1 MSRGVW
7 TVCGCTACI
16 LLLAGCSGWQSALD
30 PKGPAASELAWLIWF
45 FTALCTVVW
54 LLVMAV
60 LIVPLARR
68 PAPVGD
74 PLVLDAAAERSKMR
88 IVVAALAATALI
100 LVGLTLLSYFAN
112 RTLAAIGS
120 DAALTIRVTGHQ
132 WWWEVRYENDQPNRI
147 LTTANE
153 IHIPA
158 GEPVRLVVAS
168 TDVIHSFWVP
178 NLSGKLDLIP
188 GHENVLDLKADKPG
202 VYRGQC
208 AEFCGA
214 QHANMST
221 FIIAEPRPVFDAWLN
236 DQLRPAAA
244 PVSAEAKTGHDLFL
258 KRPCVMCH
266 KIGGTI
272 AGGTVAPN
280 LTHIASRQTLAAGT
294 LTMSRG
300 NLAAWIADP
309 QGIKPGAHMPVVGLN
324 GDELNAIVAYLEGLK

>member
-1 MSRGVW
+1 MALA
-7 TVCGCTACI
+7 TAI
-16 LLLAGCSGWQSALD
+16 TLLLQGCAGWQSALD

-45 FTALCTVVW
+45 FTGLCAVVW
-54 LLVMAV
+54 ALVMIA
-60 LIVPLARR
+60 LAVPLTMRSR
-68 PAPVGD
+68 LHID
-74 PLVLDAAAERSKMR
+74 PLVLDAGADNRKLRAVM
-88 IVVAALAATALI
+88 IAVGLTAVI
-100 LVGLTLLSYFAN
+100 LVGLTLLSFFAN

-132 WWWEVRYENDQPNRI
+132 WWWEVRYEDATPSRI

-158 GEPVRLVVAS
+158 GEPVRLLLTS

-178 NLSGKLDLIP
+178 SLSGKLDLVP
-188 GHENVLDLKADKPG
+188 GRMNVLDIKADKPG

-214 QHANMST
+214 QHANMGT
-221 FIIAEPRPVFDAWLN
+221 FIIAEPRAKFDAWWN
-236 DQLRPAAA
+236 DQLQPAAA
-244 PVSAEAKTGHDLFL
+244 PTSDEAKAGENLFL

-266 KIGGTI
+266 KIGGTP
-272 AGGTVAPN
+272 AGGTVAPD
-280 LTHIASRQTLAAGT
+280 LTHVASRQTLAAGT
-294 LTMSRG
+294 LAMSRG

-309 QGIKPGAHMPVVGLN
+309 QGVKPGSHMPVVDLS

>member
-1 MSRGVW
+1 MKRLVS
-7 TVCGCTACI
+7 TAFV
-16 LLLAGCSGWQSALD
+16 LAGILSLQGCAGWQSALD
-30 PKGPAASELAWLIWF
+30 PKGPGAAELAWLIWF
-45 FTALCTVVW
+45 FTGLCTVVW
-54 LLVMAV
+54 VLVMIA
-60 LIVPLARR
+60 LARPLMMRPRARTEPLAVDAEKDNRKLR
-68 PAPVGD
+68 VVMTAVG
-74 PLVLDAAAERSKMR
+74 LTAA
-88 IVVAALAATALI
+88 ILI
-100 LVGLTLLSYFAN
+100 GLTLLSFFAN

-132 WWWEVRYENDQPNRI
+132 WWWEVRYEDATPSRI

-158 GEPVRLVVAS
+158 GEPVRLLLTS

-178 NLSGKLDLIP
+178 SLSGKLDLIP
-188 GHENVLDLKADKPG
+188 GRVNVLDIKADKPG

-221 FIIAEPRPVFDAWLN
+221 FIIAEPRAKFDAWWN
-236 DQLRPAAA
+236 DQLKPAAA
-244 PVSAEAKTGHDLFL
+244 PMGDEAKAGEDLFL

-266 KIGGTI
+266 KIGGTP
-272 AGGTVAPN
+272 AGGTVAPD
-280 LTHIASRQTLAAGT
+280 LTHIASRHTLAAGT

-309 QGIKPGAHMPVVGLN
+309 QGVKPGSHMPVVELS

>member
-1 MSRGVW
+1 MKRLVSMAFATTG
-7 TVCGCTACI
+7 A
-16 LLLAGCSGWQSALD
+16 LLLQGCAGWQSALD

-45 FTALCTVVW
+45 FTALCAVVW
-54 LLVMAV
+54 VLVMIALVVPLMMRSRAQAEPLAIKAGADDRKLRAVMTAVGLTAIV
-60 LIVPLARR
+60 LI
-68 PAPVGD
+68 
-74 PLVLDAAAERSKMR
+74 
-88 IVVAALAATALI
+88 
-100 LVGLTLLSYFAN
+100 GLTLLSFFAN

-132 WWWEVRYENDQPNRI
+132 WWWEVRYEDATPSRI

-158 GEPVRLVVAS
+158 GEPVKLLLTS
-168 TDVIHSFWVP
+168 TDVIHSFWIP
-178 NLSGKLDLIP
+178 SLSGKLDLIP
-188 GHENVLDLKADKPG
+188 GHMNVLDLKADKPG

-214 QHANMST
+214 QHANMGT
-221 FIIAEPRPVFDAWLN
+221 FIIAEPRAKFDAWWN
-236 DQLRPAAA
+236 DQLQPAAT
-244 PVSAEAKTGHDLFL
+244 PTGDEAKAGQDLFL

-266 KIGGTI
+266 RIGGTP
-272 AGGTVAPN
+272 AGGTVAPD

-309 QGIKPGAHMPVVGLN
+309 QGIKPGSHMPVVELS
-324 GDELNAIVAYLEGLK
+324 GDELNAMVAYLEALK

>member
-7 TVCGCTACI
+7 TVCLCTACI
-16 LLLAGCSGWQSALD
+16 LLLAGCSGWQSALN

-45 FTALCTVVW
+45 FAALCTVVW

-74 PLVLDAAAERSKMR
+74 PLLLDAAAERSKMR

-100 LVGLTLLSYFAN
+100 LVGLTLLSYLAN

-158 GEPVRLVVAS
+158 GEPVRLIVTS

-221 FIIAEPRPVFDAWLN
+221 FIVAEPRPIFDAWLN
-236 DQLRPAAA
+236 DQLRPALA
-244 PVSAEAKTGHDLFL
+244 PASSEAKAGHDLFL

-272 AGGTVAPN
+272 AGGTVAPD
-280 LTHIASRQTLAAGT
+280 LTHIASRRTLAAGT
-294 LTMSRG
+294 LAMSRG

>member
-1 MSRGVW
+1 M
-7 TVCGCTACI
+7 CGAASI
-16 LLLAGCSGWQSALD
+16 LPLAGCSGWQSALD
-30 PKGPAASELAWLIWF
+30 PKGPAAGELAWLIWF

-54 LLVMAV
+54 LLVMIV
-60 LIVPLARR
+60 LIMTLIRRAR
-68 PAPVGD
+68 PIGD
-74 PLVLDAAAERSKMR
+74 PLVLDATSERHKAR
-88 IVVAALAATALI
+88 VVFAALGATAVILI
-100 LVGLTLLSYFAN
+100 GLTLLSFFAS

-132 WWWEVRYENDQPNRI
+132 WWWEVRYENSQPNRI

-158 GEPVRLVVAS
+158 GEPVRFILTS

-178 NLSGKLDLIP
+178 NLAGKLDLIP

-221 FIIAEPRPVFDAWLN
+221 FVIAEPRPVFEAWLN
-236 DQLRPAAA
+236 DQLRPAAPPA
-244 PVSAEAKTGHDLFL
+244 SPEAKAGHDLFL

-272 AGGTVAPN
+272 AGGTVAPD
-280 LTHIASRQTLAAGT
+280 LTHVASRQTLAAGT

-309 QGIKPGAHMPVVGLN
+309 QGIKPGAHMPVVDLN
-324 GDELNAIVAYLEGLK
+324 GDELNAIVAYLEGLR

>member
-1 MSRGVW
+1 MAFATTG
-7 TVCGCTACI
+7 A
-16 LLLAGCSGWQSALD
+16 LLLQGCAGWQSALD

-45 FTALCTVVW
+45 FTALCAVVW
-54 LLVMAV
+54 VLVMIALVVPLMMRSRAQAEPLAIKAGADDRKLRAVMTAVGLTAIV
-60 LIVPLARR
+60 LI
-68 PAPVGD
+68 
-74 PLVLDAAAERSKMR
+74 
-88 IVVAALAATALI
+88 
-100 LVGLTLLSYFAN
+100 GLTLLSFFAN

-132 WWWEVRYENDQPNRI
+132 WWWEVRYEDATPSRI

-158 GEPVRLVVAS
+158 GEPVKLLLTS
-168 TDVIHSFWVP
+168 TDVIHSFWIP
-178 NLSGKLDLIP
+178 SLSGKLDLIP
-188 GHENVLDLKADKPG
+188 GHMNVLDLKADKPG

-214 QHANMST
+214 QHANMGT
-221 FIIAEPRPVFDAWLN
+221 FIIAEPRAKFDAWWN
-236 DQLRPAAA
+236 DQLQPAAT
-244 PVSAEAKTGHDLFL
+244 PTGDEAKAGQDLFL

-266 KIGGTI
+266 RIGGTP
-272 AGGTVAPN
+272 AGGTVAPD

-309 QGIKPGAHMPVVGLN
+309 QGIKPGSHMPVVELS
-324 GDELNAIVAYLEGLK
+324 GDELNAMVAYLEALK

>member
-1 MSRGVW
+1 M
-7 TVCGCTACI
+7 

-30 PKGPAASELAWLIWF
+30 PKGPAAGELAWLIWF

-60 LIVPLARR
+60 LILPLARR

-74 PLVLDAAAERSKMR
+74 PLVLDAAAERGKMR

-158 GEPVRLVVAS
+158 GEPVRLVVTS

-244 PVSAEAKTGHDLFL
+244 PVSTEAQTGHDLFL

-272 AGGTVAPN
+272 AGGTVAPD
-280 LTHIASRQTLAAGT
+280 LTHIASRRTLAAGT
-294 LTMSRG
+294 LAMSRG

-324 GDELNAIVAYLEGLK
+324 GDELNAMVAYLEGLK

>member
-1 MSRGVW
+1 MKRLVSMAFATTG
-7 TVCGCTACI
+7 A
-16 LLLAGCSGWQSALD
+16 LLLQGCAGWQSALD

-45 FTALCTVVW
+45 FTALCAVVW
-54 LLVMAV
+54 VLVMIALVVPLMMRSRAQAEPLAIEAGADDRKLRAVMTAVGLTAIV
-60 LIVPLARR
+60 LI
-68 PAPVGD
+68 
-74 PLVLDAAAERSKMR
+74 
-88 IVVAALAATALI
+88 
-100 LVGLTLLSYFAN
+100 GLTLLSFFAN

-132 WWWEVRYENDQPNRI
+132 WWWEVRYEDATPSRI

-158 GEPVRLVVAS
+158 GEPVKLLLTS
-168 TDVIHSFWVP
+168 TDVIHSFWIP
-178 NLSGKLDLIP
+178 SLSGKLDLIP
-188 GHENVLDLKADKPG
+188 GHMNVLDLKADKPG

-214 QHANMST
+214 QHANMGT
-221 FIIAEPRPVFDAWLN
+221 FIIAEPRAKFDAWWN
-236 DQLRPAAA
+236 DQLQPAAT
-244 PVSAEAKTGHDLFL
+244 PTGDEAKAGQDLFL

-266 KIGGTI
+266 RIGGTP
-272 AGGTVAPN
+272 AGGTVAPD

-309 QGIKPGAHMPVVGLN
+309 QGIKPGSHMPVVELS
-324 GDELNAIVAYLEGLK
+324 GDELNAMVAYLEALK

>member
-1 MSRGVW
+1 MAFATTG
-7 TVCGCTACI
+7 A
-16 LLLAGCSGWQSALD
+16 LLLQGCAGWQSALD

-45 FTALCTVVW
+45 FTALCAVVW
-54 LLVMAV
+54 VLVMIALVVPLMMRSRAQAEPLAIKAGADDRKLRAVMTAVGLTAVV
-60 LIVPLARR
+60 LI
-68 PAPVGD
+68 
-74 PLVLDAAAERSKMR
+74 
-88 IVVAALAATALI
+88 
-100 LVGLTLLSYFAN
+100 GLTLLSFFAN

-132 WWWEVRYENDQPNRI
+132 WWWEVRYEDATPSRI

-158 GEPVRLVVAS
+158 GEPVKLLLTS
-168 TDVIHSFWVP
+168 TDVIHSFWIP
-178 NLSGKLDLIP
+178 SLSGKLDLIP
-188 GHENVLDLKADKPG
+188 GHMNVLDLKADKPG

-214 QHANMST
+214 QHANMGT
-221 FIIAEPRPVFDAWLN
+221 FIIAEPRAKFDAWWN
-236 DQLRPAAA
+236 DQLQPAAT
-244 PVSAEAKTGHDLFL
+244 PTGDEAKAGQDLFL

-266 KIGGTI
+266 RIGGTP
-272 AGGTVAPN
+272 AGGTVAPD

-309 QGIKPGAHMPVVGLN
+309 QGIKPGSHMPVVELS
-324 GDELNAIVAYLEGLK
+324 GDELNAMVAYLEALK

>member
-1 MSRGVW
+1 MF
-7 TVCGCTACI
+7 
-16 LLLAGCSGWQSALD
+16 LQGCSGWQSALD

-45 FTALCTVVW
+45 FTALCAVIWV
-54 LLVMAV
+54 LVMIA
-60 LIVPLARR
+60 LATPLMMRSRDGAE
-68 PAPVGD
+68 
-74 PLVLDAAAERSKMR
+74 PLVLDAGADHRKLRVVVIAVGLTAV
-88 IVVAALAATALI
+88 IV
-100 LVGLTLLSYFAN
+100 VGLTLLSFFAN

-132 WWWEVRYENDQPNRI
+132 WWWEVRYEDATPSRI

-158 GEPVRLVVAS
+158 GEPVRLLLTS

-178 NLSGKLDLIP
+178 SLSGKLDLIP
-188 GHENVLDLKADKPG
+188 GHINVLDIKADKPG

-214 QHANMST
+214 QHANMGT
-221 FIIAEPRPVFDAWLN
+221 FIIAEPKEKFDAWWN
-236 DQLRPAAA
+236 DQLQPSGPPA
-244 PVSAEAKTGHDLFL
+244 SDEAKAGEDLFL

-266 KIGGTI
+266 RIGGTPAGGTI
-272 AGGTVAPN
+272 APD
-280 LTHIASRQTLAAGT
+280 LTHIASRRTLAAGT

-300 NLAAWIADP
+300 NIAAWIADP
-309 QGIKPGAHMPVVGLN
+309 QGVKPGSHMPVVELN

>member
-1 MSRGVW
+1 MKRLVSMAFA
-7 TVCGCTACI
+7 TAGA
-16 LLLAGCSGWQSALD
+16 LLLQGCAGWQSALD

-45 FTALCTVVW
+45 FTALCAVVW
-54 LLVMAV
+54 VLVMIALVVPLMMRSRAQAEPLAIKADADDRKLRAVMTAVGLTAIV
-60 LIVPLARR
+60 LI
-68 PAPVGD
+68 
-74 PLVLDAAAERSKMR
+74 
-88 IVVAALAATALI
+88 
-100 LVGLTLLSYFAN
+100 GLTLLSFFAN

-132 WWWEVRYENDQPNRI
+132 WWWEVRYEDATPSRI

-158 GEPVRLVVAS
+158 GEPVRLLLTS
-168 TDVIHSFWVP
+168 TDVIHSFWIP
-178 NLSGKLDLIP
+178 SLSGKLDLIP
-188 GHENVLDLKADKPG
+188 GHMNVLDLKADKPG

-214 QHANMST
+214 QHANMGT
-221 FIIAEPRPVFDAWLN
+221 FIIAEPRAKFDAWWN
-236 DQLRPAAA
+236 DQLQPAAT
-244 PVSAEAKTGHDLFL
+244 PTGDEAKAGQDLFL

-266 KIGGTI
+266 RIGGTP
-272 AGGTVAPN
+272 AGGTVAPD

-309 QGIKPGAHMPVVGLN
+309 QGIKPGSHMPVVELS
-324 GDELNAIVAYLEGLK
+324 GDELNAMVAYLEALK

>member
-1 MSRGVW
+1 MKRLASIALA
-7 TVCGCTACI
+7 TAI
-16 LLLAGCSGWQSALD
+16 TLLLQGCAGWQSALD

-45 FTALCTVVW
+45 FTGLCAVVW
-54 LLVMAV
+54 ALVMIA
-60 LIVPLARR
+60 LAVPLTMRSR
-68 PAPVGD
+68 LHID
-74 PLVLDAAAERSKMR
+74 PLVLDAGADNRKLRAVM
-88 IVVAALAATALI
+88 IAVGLTAVI
-100 LVGLTLLSYFAN
+100 LVGLTLLSFFAN

-132 WWWEVRYENDQPNRI
+132 WWWEVRYEDATPSRI

-158 GEPVRLVVAS
+158 GEPVRLLLTS

-178 NLSGKLDLIP
+178 SLSGKLDLVP
-188 GHENVLDLKADKPG
+188 GRMNVLDIKADKPG

-214 QHANMST
+214 QHANMGT
-221 FIIAEPRPVFDAWLN
+221 FIIAEPRAKFDAWWN
-236 DQLRPAAA
+236 DQLQPAAA
-244 PVSAEAKTGHDLFL
+244 PTSDEAKAGENLFL

-266 KIGGTI
+266 KIGGTP
-272 AGGTVAPN
+272 AGGTVAPD
-280 LTHIASRQTLAAGT
+280 LTHVASRQTLAAGT
-294 LTMSRG
+294 LAMSRG

-309 QGIKPGAHMPVVGLN
+309 QGVKPGSHMPVVDLS

>member
-1 MSRGVW
+1 MNRGVW
-7 TVCGCTACI
+7 TVCRCTACI

-45 FTALCTVVW
+45 FTALCAVVW
-54 LLVMAV
+54 LGVMAV

-68 PAPVGD
+68 RAPVGD

-158 GEPVRLVVAS
+158 GEPVRLVVTS

-272 AGGTVAPN
+272 AGGTVAPD
-280 LTHIASRQTLAAGT
+280 LTHIASRRTLAAGT
-294 LTMSRG
+294 LAMSRG

>member
-1 MSRGVW
+1 MKRLGPV
-7 TVCGCTACI
+7 VCGMAW
-16 LLLAGCSGWQSALD
+16 LLVLQGCAGWQSALD
-30 PKGPAASELAWLIWF
+30 PKGPAAGELAWLIWF
-45 FTALCTVVW
+45 FTGLCAVVW
-54 LLVMAV
+54 VLVMVALV
-60 LIVPLARR
+60 APLMMRSPARSEPLA
-68 PAPVGD
+68 
-74 PLVLDAAAERSKMR
+74 LDAGAEHRKVR
-88 IVVAALAATALI
+88 LVVTAVGVTALI
-100 LVGLTLLSYFAN
+100 LVGLTLLSFFAN

-132 WWWEVRYENDQPNRI
+132 WWWEVRYEAAQPSRI

-158 GEPVRLVVAS
+158 GEPVRLVLTS

-178 NLSGKLDLIP
+178 SIAGKLDLIP
-188 GHENVLDLKADKPG
+188 GYVNVLDIKADKPG

-214 QHANMST
+214 QHANMGT
-221 FIIAEPRPVFDAWLN
+221 FIIAEPRPQFDGWLN
-236 DQLRPAAA
+236 DQLRAAAA
-244 PVSAEAKTGHDLFL
+244 PTSADAKAGADLFL
-258 KRPCVMCH
+258 KRACVMCH
-266 KIGGTI
+266 RIGGTV
-272 AGGTVAPN
+272 AGGTVAPD

-309 QGIKPGAHMPVVGLN
+309 QGIKPGSHMPVVDLD

>member
-1 MSRGVW
+1 M
-7 TVCGCTACI
+7 CGAASI
-16 LLLAGCSGWQSALD
+16 LLLSGCSGWQSALD
-30 PKGPAASELAWLIWF
+30 PKGPAAGELAWLIWF

-54 LLVMAV
+54 LLVMTV
-60 LIVPLARR
+60 LLMTLIRRAR
-68 PAPVGD
+68 PIGD
-74 PLVLDAAAERSKMR
+74 PLVLDATSERHKTR
-88 IVVAALAATALI
+88 IVFAALGATAVILI
-100 LVGLTLLSYFAN
+100 GLTLLSFFAN

-132 WWWEVRYENDQPNRI
+132 WWWEVRYENSQPNRI

-158 GEPVRLVVAS
+158 GEPVRFILTS

-178 NLSGKLDLIP
+178 NLAGKLDLIP

-221 FIIAEPRPVFDAWLN
+221 FVIAEPRPVFEAWLN
-236 DQLRPAAA
+236 DQLRPAVPPAS
-244 PVSAEAKTGHDLFL
+244 PEAKAGHDLFL

-272 AGGTVAPN
+272 AGGTVAPD
-280 LTHIASRQTLAAGT
+280 LTHVASRQTLAAGT
-294 LTMSRG
+294 LAMSRG

-309 QGIKPGAHMPVVGLN
+309 QGIKPGAHMPVVDLN
-324 GDELNAIVAYLEGLK
+324 GDELNAIVAYLEGLR